1 MLKKIIGVG
10 VTAALALSLAA
21 CGSQTDG
28 KATAADQVNK
38 TIIGIDPGSGIMA
51 LTDEAVKDY
60 GLKDWNVVTASSAA
74 MTATLKKSYDRKKPI
89 IVTGWTPHWM
99 FSRYKLKFLDDPK
112 KTYGT
117 AEQIHT
123 ITRTGFSKEQPN
135 AAKVL
140 SQFKWT
146 QDDMGEVMIAV
157 EEGENP
163 AKAAAEYVKKHKD
176 QVAQWTKGA
185 HKVKGDKINLAYVAW
200 DSEIAS
206 TNVIGKVFQDLG
218 YDVKLTQVEAGPMW
232 TAIATGSADASL
244 SAWLPNTHKAYASKY
259 KGKYEDV
266 GTSLTGVKMGL
277 VVPQYMKN
285 VNSIEDLKK

>member
-157 EEGENP
+157 EEGEKP

-244 SAWLPNTHKAYASKY
+244 SAWLPNTHRK
-259 KGKYEDV
+259 
-266 GTSLTGVKMGL
+266 
-277 VVPQYMKN
+277 
-285 VNSIEDLKK
+285 

>member
-1 MLKKIIGVG
+1 MFKKIIGIG
-10 VTAALALSLAA
+10 VSAMLALSLAA
-21 CGSQTDG
+21 CGSEADENSS
-28 KATAADQVNK
+28 AADQVNK
-38 TIIGIDPGSGIMA
+38 TVIGIDPGSGIMG
-51 LTDEAVKDY
+51 LTDQAMKDY
-60 GLKDWNVVTASSAA
+60 DLNDWTLVSASSAA

-99 FSRYKLKFLDDPK
+99 FSRYKLKYLDDPK
-112 KTYGT
+112 KSYGE

-135 AAKVL
+135 AVKLL

-146 QDDMGEVMIAV
+146 EDDMGEVMIAV
-157 EEGENP
+157 EEGTKP
-163 AKAAAEYVKKHKD
+163 AKAAEDYVKKHKD
-176 QVAQWTKGA
+176 QIAKWTKGVD
-185 HKVKGDKINLAYVAW
+185 KVKGDKINLAYVAW

-206 TNVIGKVFQDLG
+206 TNVVGKVLKDLG
-218 YDVKLTQVEAGPMW
+218 YDVELTQVEAGPMW

-244 SAWLPNTHKAYASKY
+244 SAWLPNTHKAYAAKY
-259 KGKYEDV
+259 KGKYDDV
-266 GTSLTGVKMGL
+266 GVSMTGVKMGL

>member
-28 KATAADQVNK
+28 QATAASQVNK

-117 AEQIHT
+117 AEQI
-123 ITRTGFSKEQPN
+123 
-135 AAKVL
+135 L
-140 SQFKWT
+140 
-146 QDDMGEVMIAV
+146 EVR
-157 EEGENP
+157 
-163 AKAAAEYVKKHKD
+163 
-176 QVAQWTKGA
+176 
-185 HKVKGDKINLAYVAW
+185 L
-200 DSEIAS
+200 
-206 TNVIGKVFQDLG
+206 L
-218 YDVKLTQVEAGPMW
+218 
-232 TAIATGSADASL
+232 
-244 SAWLPNTHKAYASKY
+244 
-259 KGKYEDV
+259 
-266 GTSLTGVKMGL
+266 
-277 VVPQYMKN
+277 
-285 VNSIEDLKK
+285 